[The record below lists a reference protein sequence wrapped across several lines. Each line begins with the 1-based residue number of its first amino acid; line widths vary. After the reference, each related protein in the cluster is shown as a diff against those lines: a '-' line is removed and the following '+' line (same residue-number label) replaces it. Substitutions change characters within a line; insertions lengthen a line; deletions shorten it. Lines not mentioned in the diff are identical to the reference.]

1 MPEEVVAEVRVE
13 RFDEEKIRGS
23 GVMLVEVG
31 EKIVI
36 KNVRLGEIKGVERDR
51 VSVELEKA

>member
-1 MPEEVVAEVRVE
+1 LPEEVVAEVRVE